1 MKSRLRRLPL
11 SIAACSLAV
20 TAVVCPL
27 RAFADPDILNGS
39 FEGPVL
45 LPNSILAGNGGD
57 FWTPSGS
64 DVILVSNNFSSLG
77 TTPYGNQYL
86 GFSLTGASDQQT
98 VSGFLAG
105 QSYVLDFYFADIAG
119 NANPQITL
127 TISGAADAIGIFNAP
142 VTGSNGANPYPFQ
155 HATVPFTTTADG
167 DITFLFTDTGSA
179 SVALDNVSLSA
190 VPEPS
195 SIAMILLTATVAV
208 GFCLRSAKQ
217 RIGEHRPQI

>member
-1 MKSRLRRLPL
+1 MKTRLLL
-11 SIAACSLAV
+11 SIAAWSLAV
-20 TAVVCPL
+20 TAIVCPL
-27 RAFADPDILNGS
+27 RAYAAPDILNGS

-45 LPNSILAGNGGD
+45 LPNSSLGSNGGD
-57 FWTPSGS
+57 FWTASGPA
-64 DVILVSNNFSSLG
+64 VILVSNNFGSLG

-105 QSYVLDFYFADIAG
+105 QSYVLDFYFADIAN
-119 NANPQITL
+119 NANPQITV
-127 TISGAADAIGIFNAP
+127 TISGAADAIGVFNAP
-142 VTGSNGANPYPFQ
+142 VSGPNGANPYPFQ

-179 SVALDNVSLSA
+179 SVALDNVTLTSVP

-195 SIAMILLTATVAV
+195 SIAMILLAATVAV
-208 GFCLRSAKQ
+208 GFCTRSAKL
-217 RIGEHRPQI
+217 RVGEDRPQI

>member
-1 MKSRLRRLPL
+1 MKSRLGLLL

-20 TAVVCPL
+20 TALVCPP
-27 RAFADPDILNGS
+27 RAYAGPDILNGS

-45 LPNSILAGNGGD
+45 SPNNILPSGGD
-57 FWTPSGS
+57 FWTPNGTA
-64 DVILVSNNFSSLG
+64 VLLVSNNFNSLG

-98 VSGFLAG
+98 VSGFLTG
-105 QSYVLDFYFADIAG
+105 QSYVLDFFFADIAN
-119 NANPQITL
+119 NANPQITV
-127 TISGAADAIGIFNAP
+127 TISGAADAISVFNAP
-142 VTGSNGANPYPFQ
+142 VSGPNGANPYPFQ
-155 HATVPFTTTADG
+155 HAVLPFTTTADG
-167 DITFLFTDTGSA
+167 DITFIFTDTGSA
-179 SVALDNVSLSA
+179 SVALDNISLSA

-217 RIGEHRPQI
+217 RAGEHRPQI

>member
-1 MKSRLRRLPL
+1 MKSRLLW
-11 SIAACSLAV
+11 SISACSLAA
-20 TAVVCPL
+20 TALVCPL
-27 RAFADPDILNGS
+27 RAYADPAILNGS

-45 LPNSILAGNGGD
+45 SPNATFANNGGD
-57 FWTPSGS
+57 FWIPSGS
-64 DVILVSNNFSSLG
+64 AVLLVSNNFGSLG

-105 QSYVLDFYFADIAG
+105 QSYVLDFYFADIAD
-119 NANPQITL
+119 NANPQITV
-127 TISGAADAIGIFNAP
+127 TISGAADAMSVFNAP
-142 VTGSNGANPYPFQ
+142 ISGPNGANPYPFQ
-155 HATVPFTTTADG
+155 HAIVPFTATADG

-195 SIAMILLTATVAV
+195 AIAMILLAATVAF
-208 GFCLRSAKQ
+208 GFSLRSAKL
-217 RIGEHRPQI
+217 RTGEQPSQI

>member
-1 MKSRLRRLPL
+1 MKSRLLL

-20 TAVVCPL
+20 TAIVCPL
-27 RAFADPDILNGS
+27 RAYAGPDILNGS
-39 FEGPVL
+39 FEGPAL
-45 LPNSILAGNGGD
+45 LPNSIFAGGGD
-57 FWTPSGS
+57 FWTPSASG
-64 DVILVSNNFSSLG
+64 VLLVSNNFNALG

-105 QSYVLDFYFADIAG
+105 QSYVLDFFFADIAS
-119 NANPQITL
+119 NANPQITV
-127 TISGAADAIGIFNAP
+127 TISGAADALGVFNAP
-142 VTGSNGANPYPFQ
+142 ISGPNAGNPYPFQ
-155 HATVPFTTTADG
+155 RATVPFTTTADG

-208 GFCLRSAKQ
+208 GFCLRSTKL
-217 RIGEHRPQI
+217 RLGEHPPQI